1 VTLMIARMVLQADRC
16 FSQFARDV
24 ESMPLFF
31 KRPEAKSPLRY

>member
-1 VTLMIARMVLQADRC
+1 MIARMVLQADRC

-24 ESMPLFF
+24 VSLPLFF